1 MLLQDIYKDENTGD
15 FLIMLW
21 KSDTD
26 STGSLLGA
34 SEDGEIGSSS
44 VVKYTNSYRGKKLSG
59 VDHAFI
65 GLSLSL
71 KHSVD

>member
-1 MLLQDIYKDENTGD
+1 
-15 FLIMLW
+15 MLW

-44 VVKYTNSYRGKKLSG
+44 VVKYTNSYRGKKKLSG

-71 KHSVD
+71 KL

>member
-1 MLLQDIYKDENTGD
+1 
-15 FLIMLW
+15 MLW

-71 KHSVD
+71 KL